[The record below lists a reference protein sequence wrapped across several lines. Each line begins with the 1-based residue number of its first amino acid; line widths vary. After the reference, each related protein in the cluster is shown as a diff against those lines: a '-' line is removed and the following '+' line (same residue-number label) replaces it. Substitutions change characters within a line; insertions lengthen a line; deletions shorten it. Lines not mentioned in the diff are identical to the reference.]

1 MPGLRAEAKEKGKT
15 EMRIRKIFNGL
26 LGLAVGVCSL
36 PLAPIVWP
44 AFCAWYLWNET
55 DDD

>member
-1 MPGLRAEAKEKGKT
+1 
-15 EMRIRKIFNGL
+15 MRIGKILNGL

-36 PLAPIVWP
+36 PLAPLVWP